1 MKQNVEFGKD
11 IKAVEMWGVNR
22 STWSSLTHRDQ
33 AWKKCLNKKSLAGD
47 KKESERIFEHK
58 GERRQK
64 FKMKA
69 YSLVRNNL
77 R

>member
-1 MKQNVEFGKD
+1 MGREETDMVKLDPQKPSMKK
-11 IKAVEMWGVNR
+11 MR
-22 STWSSLTHRDQ
+22 T
-33 AWKKCLNKKSLAGD
+33 KKSLAGD
-47 KKESERIFEHK
+47 KKESERIFKHK

-69 YSLVRNNL
+69 QSLVRNNL